1 VKWFILRSVA
11 VRKKKG
17 SWGGRRPGAGRKPV
31 LKDPVSVTLDLE
43 GSDFERLKAFAEAR
57 DTSVA
62 ALVRRAVQAHL
73 KRLERK

>member
-1 VKWFILRSVA
+1 MNWSIFRFVA
-11 VRKKKG
+11 VQKKKG

-31 LKDPVSVTLDLE
+31 LEDPVSVTLDLE
-43 GSDFERLKAFAEAR
+43 GPDFERLKAFAEAR

-62 ALVRRAVQAHL
+62 ALIRKAVQAHL